1 MTETYLLYL
10 LKTVAIG
17 LALGF
22 VAGFLVKKIAKM
34 VVLVAVVVIAIV
46 FLLIYN
52 GAIVV
57 EGLSFVDGARELGEY
72 NIDAESAGEAL
83 LRIVKINLPFS
94 LAVAVGFI
102 FGATRG

>member
-1 MTETYLLYL
+1 MTETYLLFL

-17 LALGF
+17 LTLGF
-22 VAGFLVKKIAKM
+22 VAGFLVKKISKM
-34 VVLVAVVVIAIV
+34 VAIVAVAAMAVVL
-46 FLLIYN
+46 LLIYN